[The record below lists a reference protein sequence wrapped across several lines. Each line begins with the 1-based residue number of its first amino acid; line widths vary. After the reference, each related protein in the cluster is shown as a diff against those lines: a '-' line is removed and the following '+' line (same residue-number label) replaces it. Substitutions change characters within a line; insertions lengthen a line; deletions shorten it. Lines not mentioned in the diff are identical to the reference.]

1 MRDYAIFRFGPD
13 GTVASWNAGAERLF
27 GFSAAEAIGK
37 PLDAFFPPEERA
49 QVPSYFIE
57 AATRGR
63 WDGSGWRLRRDG
75 ERFRALDTLTAARD
89 SRDSL
94 EGYIYLAHNVSERLE
109 IEQSLRRSEATLAA
123 LLESAAQAVIATD
136 ESGRITLANARA
148 EEYFGYPRAELLG
161 RSLDMLLPAL
171 PPGEAAKRVETVAR
185 RKDGSEFPVE
195 VGMSRADTD
204 DNVTAIAIITD
215 ITERKRAEQELR
227 RSHDDLRRFA
237 FIAAHDLQE
246 PLRAVTSY
254 TQFLE
259 KRYKGR
265 LDPDADEFI
274 RYIVAGA
281 LRMKVLLRDVQAY
294 TTLLTDP
301 SPEQRQMLDLNEVLR
316 LALGGLKEQIAE
328 AHAEVT
334 HEPLP
339 STLGIGSELALLFQN
354 LIDNAIKY
362 RSAAAPRIHIRARRS
377 GPEWVISVQDN
388 GIGIDPRHVEQIFSI
403 FRRLHGPEFS
413 GSGAGLAICKKIV
426 DRHGGRIWVDSRPG
440 EGSEFYFTLPAEAS

>member
-1 MRDYAIFRFGPD
+1 MRLLAASPPRLQTKLAILVAFASVAATSVLRWLLTPLLEEAAPLLPFVLPVVLSAWVGGLGPGLLATLLSVVVAGVVFLDPRGALLPLDVAQFTQVVMFAIWGTVISGLNEALRRAHRGAEQHLEEATRRQDSLRRSEEHFRLLVEGVRDYAIFRLGPD

-63 WDGSGWRLRRDG
+63 WDGSGWRLRRDV

-215 ITERKRAEQELR
+215 ITERKRR
-227 RSHDDLRRFA
+227 
-237 FIAAHDLQE
+237 
-246 PLRAVTSY
+246 T
-254 TQFLE
+254 
-259 KRYKGR
+259 G
-265 LDPDADEFI
+265 
-274 RYIVAGA
+274 
-281 LRMKVLLRDVQAY
+281 
-294 TTLLTDP
+294 
-301 SPEQRQMLDLNEVLR
+301 
-316 LALGGLKEQIAE
+316 
-328 AHAEVT
+328 
-334 HEPLP
+334 
-339 STLGIGSELALLFQN
+339 
-354 LIDNAIKY
+354 
-362 RSAAAPRIHIRARRS
+362 AAP
-377 GPEWVISVQDN
+377 
-388 GIGIDPRHVEQIFSI
+388 
-403 FRRLHGPEFS
+403 
-413 GSGAGLAICKKIV
+413 LA
-426 DRHGGRIWVDSRPG
+426 
-440 EGSEFYFTLPAEAS
+440 